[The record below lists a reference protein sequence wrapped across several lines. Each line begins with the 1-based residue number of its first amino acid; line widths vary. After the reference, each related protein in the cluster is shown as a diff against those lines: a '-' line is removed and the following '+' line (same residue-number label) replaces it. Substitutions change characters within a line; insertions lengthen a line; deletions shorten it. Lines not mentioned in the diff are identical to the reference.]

1 MDNKLYLLPS
11 TGLVALLFVYIKSK
25 WVESKEIGT
34 DKMKRIATNI
44 SDGAMAFLKAEYK
57 VLALFV
63 IAVGV
68 LLGFKGYSEAGSSVF
83 IAVSFLVGAL
93 CSGLAGFIGMVVATK
108 ANVRTTHAARTSL
121 GKGLEVAFAG
131 GSVMGL
137 GVVGLGVLG
146 LSSLFLIYN
155 NCFASSNPIDSMN
168 KVITV
173 LGGFSLGASSIAF

>member
-1 MDNKLYLLPS
+1 MFDDLSYYLPVF
-11 TGLVALLFVYIKSK
+11 GIIALIFVFYKNAWVSK
-25 WVESKEIGT
+25 QDPGNE
-34 DKMKRIATNI
+34 KMQFIAENI
-44 SDGAMAFLKAEYK
+44 SKGAMAFLKAEYK

-146 LSSLFLIYN
+146 LSSLFLICAGIN
-155 NCFASSNPIDSMN
+155 LVVIKFSNDIRSP
-168 KVITV
+168 
-173 LGGFSLGASSIAF
+173 G